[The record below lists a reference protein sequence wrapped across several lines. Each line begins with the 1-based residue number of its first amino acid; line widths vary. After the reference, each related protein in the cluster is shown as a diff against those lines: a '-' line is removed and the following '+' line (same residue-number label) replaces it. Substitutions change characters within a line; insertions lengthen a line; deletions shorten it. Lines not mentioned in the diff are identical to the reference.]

1 MTLIPHAND
10 KSVPTPAELRRQV
23 ARATGRLR
31 DTAVHVGRLVED
43 KTPNPVLA
51 GALRTAT
58 RVRDTA
64 ARAGRFAG
72 HRKFDSA
79 KASAKTGA
87 GRAATLARANRTAL
101 ATVACVLTAAVV
113 ARRARRAR
121 RTK

>member
-10 KSVPTPAELRRQV
+10 KSAPTPAELRRHV

-43 KTPNPVLA
+43 KTPDPVLA
-51 GALRTAT
+51 GAFRTAT
-58 RVRDTA
+58 RLRDAA
-64 ARAGRFAG
+64 ARAGRLTG
-72 HRKFDSA
+72 HGNLDSVRA
-79 KASAKTGA
+79 KA

-101 ATVACVLTAAVV
+101 ATAAGVLTAAVI

-121 RTK
+121 RAN